1 MKQLTLILACLISMD
16 TLACRFNVRDV
27 GFVDLGSE
35 PYRLFI
41 FIPDGSPKSEIELLK
56 STAYA
61 SYLDSNVKATIL
73 TQKDALKS
81 KAAKFIPRELTQVQ
95 AVLISPD
102 GKQSLPVKLTEEG
115 KPLAVSVWD
124 GLESVFDSTRRNLV
138 ISKVYEHYCVIL
150 ITEGKNAEENQ
161 RIRNLANRVV
171 KSISSQMDKLEKE
184 IREPPVVE
192 IISIKDFNS
201 EKAFLWSMGITE
213 IAETPQVAILYGR
226 GRMIGPVLRDE
237 RLDERSL
244 KAIVNTIGLNCECG
258 LDRKW
263 MQGPMVPQ
271 KWDDDLQKRFANHLG
286 FDPESP
292 VIRLEMSQI
301 LAKGGKGQG
310 VNKQA
315 SIGGS
320 LDDLL
325 MGYREG
331 SLKEPEAQETQT
343 PAKQTKSEI
352 TKPTAT
358 KPDQT
363 DSPPTRSMIGWIML
377 VGASVLLAGCAILF
391 FSRNKAS

>member
-16 TLACRFNVRDV
+16 ALACRFNVRDV
-27 GFVDLGSE
+27 GFVDLGSD
-35 PYRLFI
+35 PYRLLII
-41 FIPDGSPKSEIELLK
+41 FPDGTPKSEIELLK

-81 KAAKFIPRELTQVQ
+81 KAAKFVPRELTQVQ
-95 AVLISPD
+95 AVLISAD

-124 GLESVFDSTRRNLV
+124 GLESVFDSKRRNSV

-150 ITEGKNAEENQ
+150 ITEGKNTEENQ

-171 KSISSQMDKLEKE
+171 KSISGQMDKLEKE

-213 IAETPQVAILYGR
+213 IAETPQVTILYGR

-237 RLDERSL
+237 QLDERSL

-263 MQGPMVPQ
+263 MQGTMVPQ
-271 KWDDDLQKRFANHLG
+271 KWDEDLQKRFANHLG

-292 VIRLEMSQI
+292 AIRLEMSQI

-310 VNKQA
+310 TNRQTP
-315 SIGGS
+315 IGGS

-331 SLKEPEAQETQT
+331 SLKEPEAQEPQT
-343 PAKQTKSEI
+343 SVEQKN
-352 TKPTAT
+352 TKPTKSVTTEAKPT
-358 KPDQT
+358 KPPQ
-363 DSPPTRSMIGWIML
+363 SRSMIGWIMIA
-377 VGASVLLAGCAILF
+377 GAPILLAGCAILIF
-391 FSRNKAS
+391 ARNKNS